1 LAADGSLARPLPVAR
16 EVGPRDVVGTAFANC
31 YNHVKSAKETM
42 MAVADAQLDVH
53 TASQH
58 LWEAL
63 SHHQITMDV
72 SAQDPLVMA
81 ISAYGQACRER
92 DQEKI
97 DAASRH
103 VWEELSKHKTTLDL
117 GADDPVVKALAEY
130 GEACRREGVK

>member
-1 LAADGSLARPLPVAR
+1 
-16 EVGPRDVVGTAFANC
+16 
-31 YNHVKSAKETM
+31 

-72 SAQDPLVMA
+72 GAHDPLVLA
-81 ISAYGQACRER
+81 ISAYGQACREGV
-92 DQEKI
+92 QEKI
-97 DAASRH
+97 DAASRR
-103 VWEELSKHKTTLDL
+103 VWEELSKHRTTLDL

-130 GEACRREGVK
+130 GEACRREGLK